1 MTKWSYVA
9 LRKKMSYFRVSPTRC
24 DLQGSNVL
32 NKNEHYHQQ
41 PPNYIGFFAAK
52 KRFEINLNSSLSFGQ
67 AALSFCFPR
76 DISRLP

>member
-1 MTKWSYVA
+1 
-9 LRKKMSYFRVSPTRC
+9 MSYFRVSPTRC

-41 PPNYIGFFAAK
+41 PPNNIVFFAGK
-52 KRFEINLNSSLSFGQ
+52 KGFEINLISSLSFGQ

-76 DISRLP
+76 DISKLP